1 MSDPS
6 PAEQAASSPA
16 ADPLRSFYAPSIDRG
31 REAGADAPPPALLCI
46 DLQGL
51 DASPDQGIFAD
62 LPEASRAYY
71 LDRLDRTVLPNVQK
85 LQRAFRA
92 RGREVIHVRIQSL
105 TQDGR
110 DRSAQHKR
118 LGLHAPPGSG
128 AARFLSRVAPRH
140 DEIVLSKTS
149 SGAFESTPLE
159 YVLRN
164 LGVDSLVLVGVYTNE
179 CISTAARVASD
190 LGFFV
195 SVVSDACATVT
206 PALQR
211 TALAT
216 LENRYARIVDTE
228 TQLAEMEQVKVPS
241 LERRT
246 AARRRR
252 VVLLGGG
259 AFAAPGEKLTMAGQ
273 FDFAEQAL
281 ESLASVFDPRD
292 ELLLVHGNGPQVGHM
307 LARAESSLGSSY
319 SIPLEVCVAESEG
332 ELGYVLQQTLRNV
345 LARRVIDRSVVSVL
359 TQTVVADDDPA
370 FGSPSKPIGP
380 VCDRDQARVLRDE
393 GYALRETQEGWRRLV
408 PSPEPR
414 EIVEIE
420 VIESML
426 RMQTI
431 VVAAGGGGIPVVRDE
446 SGRLVGRDAVVDKDL
461 AGALLA
467 SALGADELVIV
478 TSVPCVYLD
487 YEGSGQRRL
496 DHTTPTELACLS
508 EEGHF
513 GEGTMAPKV
522 EAARRFSASGGR
534 TIICDV
540 DSLAD
545 ALGEKAGT
553 VVRPDPGSG

>member
-1 MSDPS
+1 MSNDRRTERREES
-6 PAEQAASSPA
+6 GE
-16 ADPLRSFYAPSIDRG
+16 DPLRSFYAPSIEPAAEERTS
-31 REAGADAPPPALLCI
+31 ASPSALLCV

-51 DASPDQGIFAD
+51 DASPDQGIFAE
-62 LPEASRAYY
+62 LPPASRAYY
-71 LDRLDRTVLPNVQK
+71 LERLEETVLPNVQR

-92 RGREVIHVRIQSL
+92 KGREVIHVRIQSL

-118 LGLHAPPGSG
+118 LGLHAPPGSSD
-128 AARFLSRVAPRH
+128 ARFLSRVAPRH

-149 SGAFESTPLE
+149 SGVFESTPIE

-164 LGVDSLVLVGVYTNE
+164 IGVDSLVIVGVYTNE

-206 PALQR
+206 PELQR

-216 LENRYARIVDTE
+216 LENRYAKILDTE
-228 TQLAEMEQVKVPS
+228 AQLAEVRGAEPPAS
-241 LERRT
+241 ADRG
-246 AARRRR
+246 ANRRRR

-259 AFAAPGEKLTMAGQ
+259 AFAAPDGEVTMAGQ
-273 FDFAEQAL
+273 FEFAEQAL
-281 ESLASVFDPRD
+281 ERIATVFDPRD

-307 LARAESSLGSSY
+307 LARVESSLGSSY

-345 LARRVIDRSVVSVL
+345 LAERGIGRSVVSVL
-359 TQTVVADDDPA
+359 TQTVVSADDAA
-370 FGSPSKPIGP
+370 FQSPSKPIGP
-380 VCDRDQARVLRDE
+380 VYDRDQARELERSGHV
-393 GYALRETQEGWRRLV
+393 LRETDSGWRRLA
-408 PSPEPR
+408 PSPEPK
-414 EIVEIE
+414 EIVEID
-420 VIESML
+420 VIESLL
-426 RMQTI
+426 RSQTI
-431 VVAAGGGGIPVVRDE
+431 AVAAGGGGVPVVRDE
-446 SGRLVGRDAVVDKDL
+446 SDRLVGQDAVVDKDL

-467 SALGADELVIV
+467 DQLGADELVIV

-487 YEGSGQRRL
+487 YGRSEQRRL
-496 DHTTPTELACLS
+496 DRATPAELARLS
-508 EEGHF
+508 RESHF

-540 DSLAD
+540 DSLPG
-545 ALGEKAGT
+545 ALEGRAGT
-553 VVRPDPGSG
+553 VVTPDEADS